1 MSTLYGTR
9 KYAIEGDNAAK
20 VYDAVV
26 NSFIYSN
33 FHDTLTLEY
42 KEGLLMIV
50 EEWSN
55 YPAFG
60 DYVLPFLYN
69 QKKAFLVFKSQ
80 SVREILVYEGVDY
93 CIIYL
98 CCIIALDRIFA
109 GSIKR
114 THNLYPSC

>member
-26 NSFIYSN
+26 NSFIYKN
-33 FHDTLTLEY
+33 FPDTLTLEY
-42 KEGLLMIV
+42 KEGLLLIV

-60 DYVLPFLYN
+60 DYVLPFLIGEDFYWM
-69 QKKAFLVFKSQ
+69 
-80 SVREILVYEGVDY
+80 DY
-93 CIIYL
+93 CSE
-98 CCIIALDRIFA
+98 DDTWSTNDDA
-109 GSIKR
+109 GKYF
-114 THNLYPSC
+114 NLG

>member
-26 NSFIYSN
+26 NSFIYRN
-33 FHDTLTLEY
+33 YPDTLTLEY

-55 YPAFG
+55 YPIFG
-60 DYVLPFLYN
+60 DYVLPFLIGEDFTGWTIGPKMTLGLPMMN
-69 QKKAFLVFKSQ
+69 QA
-80 SVREILVYEGVDY
+80 
-93 CIIYL
+93 
-98 CCIIALDRIFA
+98 
-109 GSIKR
+109 SI
-114 THNLYPSC
+114 SA